1 MRRSVRE
8 AIVGFSIVGAIAG
21 FAGAMLWLR
30 GVRLGSET
38 WTVTAQFQNAGG
50 LAARSPVTFRGI
62 MVGTVRSV
70 QVTPMSVQAILE
82 INSDDLKLPLPVKA
96 SVSSASLLG
105 GDSQVELVT
114 TGVPLPK
121 DAPRPKS
128 RNCKNSEILCEGATI
143 TGDSAASL
151 TTVTAT
157 LEQLLSEAQKA
168 NLIPE
173 LVASTKQFGITSQD
187 ASKFL
192 NTADLAAENVDTLV
206 HQLRA
211 EVARAKPTIENLNRA
226 TAEAAEAAAHINN
239 LAGAIDNPETVG
251 DLKQTV
257 ANARELTARI
267 DQVGGD
273 IEQLTDDP
281 RFMKGVRSV
290 MIGLGALF
298 DEVYPAQTGTSTSQ

>member
-8 AIVGFSIVGAIAG
+8 ALVGFSLVGAIAG
-21 FAGAMLWLR
+21 FAGTMLWLK

-38 WTVTAQFQNAGG
+38 WTVTADFANAGG
-50 LAARSPVTFRGI
+50 LAVRSPVTFRGI

-70 QVTPMSVQAILE
+70 DVTPMTVKATLE
-82 INSDDLKLPLPVKA
+82 INADDLKLPLPVKA

-114 TGVPLPK
+114 TGAPLPK
-121 DAPRPKS
+121 NAPTPKS
-128 RNCKNSEILCEGATI
+128 GRCRNSGILCNGATVP
-143 TGDSAASL
+143 GESAASL
-151 TTVTAT
+151 STVTAT
-157 LEQLLSEAQKA
+157 LEQLLNEAQKA

-192 NTADLAAENVDTLV
+192 NTADLAAENVDELV

-226 TAEAAEAAAHINN
+226 TAEAADAAAHINN
-239 LAGAIDNPETVG
+239 LAGAIDNPETVS

-257 ANARELTARI
+257 TNARDLTARI

-281 RFMKGVRSV
+281 RFMKGLRSL
-290 MIGLGALF
+290 MIGLGTLF
-298 DEVYPAQTGTSTSQ
+298 EEVYPAQTGGSK

>member
-8 AIVGFSIVGAIAG
+8 ALVGFSIVGAIAG
-21 FAGAMLWLR
+21 FAGTMLWLK

-38 WTVTAQFQNAGG
+38 WTITADFANAGG
-50 LAARSPVTFRGI
+50 LSARSPVTFRGI
-62 MVGTVRSV
+62 MVGTVRSIN
-70 QVTPMSVQAILE
+70 VTPMAVKATLE
-82 INSDDLKLPLPVKA
+82 ITADDLKLPLPVTA

-114 TGVPLPK
+114 TGTPLPK
-121 DAPRPKS
+121 NAPTPKS
-128 RNCKNSEILCEGATI
+128 ARCGDSGILCNGATI
-143 TGDSAASL
+143 SGESAASL
-151 TTVTAT
+151 SNVTAS
-157 LEQLLSEAQKA
+157 LQQLLDEAQKS

-173 LVASTKQFGITSQD
+173 LVESTKQFGITSQD

-192 NTADLAAENVDTLV
+192 NTADVAAENVDTLV

-211 EVARAKPTIENLNRA
+211 EVARAQPTIENLNRA

-239 LAGAIDNPETVG
+239 LAGAIDNPETVS

-257 ANARELTARI
+257 TNARELTARI
-267 DQVGGD
+267 DSVGGD

-281 RFMKGVRSV
+281 RFMRGLRSL
-290 MIGLGALF
+290 MIGLGTLF
-298 DEVYPAQTGTSTSQ
+298 EEVYPAQTGGVK

>member
-21 FAGAMLWLR
+21 FAGTMLWLR

-38 WTVTAQFQNAGG
+38 WTVTADFANAGG

-62 MVGTVRSV
+62 MVGTVRSID
-70 QVTPMSVQAILE
+70 VTPMSVKATLE
-82 INSDDLKLPLPVKA
+82 INADDLKLPLPVKA

-121 DAPRPKS
+121 DAPKPKS
-128 RNCKNSEILCEGATI
+128 RRCKDSGILCNGATLP
-143 TGDSAASL
+143 GESAASL
-151 TTVTAT
+151 STVTAS
-157 LEQLLSEAQKA
+157 LEKLLNEAEKS
-168 NLIPE
+168 NLISE
-173 LVASTKQFGITSQD
+173 LVASTKQFGVTSQD

-192 NTADLAAENVDTLV
+192 DTADVAAENVDTLV

-211 EVARAKPTIENLNRA
+211 EVARAKPTIQNLNRA
-226 TAEAAEAAAHINN
+226 TSDAADAAAHINN
-239 LAGAIDNPETVG
+239 LVGAINNPETVS

-257 ANARELTARI
+257 SNARDLTARI

-281 RFMKGVRSV
+281 RFMQGVRSV

-298 DEVYPAQTGTSTSQ
+298 DEVYPAQTGTSP